1 MDTKTRPIYICCL
14 EETHFRPKDTYKL
27 KMRGLKNIFH
37 ANGKQKKAGIPILIS
52 DKVDLKIRLQEI
64 RKNTT

>member
-52 DKVDLKIRLQEI
+52 DKIDLKIRLQEI
-64 RKNTT
+64 RKDTT